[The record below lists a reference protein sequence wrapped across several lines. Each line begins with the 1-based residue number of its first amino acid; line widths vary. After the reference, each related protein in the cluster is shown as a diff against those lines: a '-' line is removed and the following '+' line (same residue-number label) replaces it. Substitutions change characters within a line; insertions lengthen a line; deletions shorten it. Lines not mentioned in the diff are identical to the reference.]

1 MDLRKKVLSETALF
15 YGHFKMPKAYEKDW
29 YIDRDTLAADILVS
43 ETQGTPFPYSKVW
56 DMLNTYIREHMQ
68 RYHKI
73 GLSNIKFWGNIYKPN
88 EISKP
93 KLHLNYANLDNSP
106 DWVSLYGVKVEECMI
121 RLYYDDNKRK
131 GLYWEI
137 PLRNNEFIIFP
148 STCMY
153 YLTNHQKESL
163 NLVQT
168 TTYEEMKF

>member
-1 MDLRKKVLSETALF
+1 
-15 YGHFKMPKAYEKDW
+15 
-29 YIDRDTLAADILVS
+29 
-43 ETQGTPFPYSKVW
+43 
-56 DMLNTYIREHMQ
+56 
-68 RYHKI
+68 
-73 GLSNIKFWGNIYKPN
+73 
-88 EISKP
+88 
-93 KLHLNYANLDNSP
+93 
-106 DWVSLYGVKVEECMI
+106 MI

-168 TTYEEMKF
+168 TTYEGV